1 MVKIKGF
8 LDEELPQE
16 KIEKKGPQSLTKT
29 ELLAICLRTG
39 TKEKNVIEL
48 SKEIIDYFND
58 RNLLRISY
66 DELLHFKGISKVK
79 AAQIVAIFELSR
91 RIFETSSNKRVQ
103 VSCSEDIFNYA
114 KTDFSNLTI
123 EKVMVVFVDSK
134 NNIIKKEFVH
144 EGSINYSIIEP
155 RKIIKRALTLDA
167 SGIFLLHNHPSGD
180 PTPSQEDKNITKK
193 IKEVSKMLGIKFLD
207 HIIVGDTYYSFFDN
221 E

>member
-1 MVKIKGF
+1 M
-8 LDEELPQE
+8 
-16 KIEKKGPQSLTKT
+16 
-29 ELLAICLRTG
+29 
-39 TKEKNVIEL
+39 
-48 SKEIIDYFND
+48 
-58 RNLLRISY
+58 
-66 DELLHFKGISKVK
+66 LHFKGISKAK
-79 AAQIVAIFELSR
+79 ATQIVAIFELSR
-91 RIFETSSNKRVQ
+91 RLASKKTREKIQ
-103 VSCSEDIFNYA
+103 VGCSEDIYNYV

-134 NNIIKKEFVH
+134 NNIIKKEFIH

-180 PTPSQEDKNITKK
+180 PTPSQEDRNITRK
-193 IKEVSKMLGIKFLD
+193 IKEISKMLGIRFLD